1 MMDKLNYI
9 REQIEQKVGYP
20 LNINSRKRNVIY
32 ARAIYFGIAKDLVG
46 EDFTLETI
54 GATLG
59 KDHSTVIHA
68 LSHSFHRAMQ
78 GSFYSDIYFEIK
90 DTHKEW
96 FDHKN
101 VTQRKLGKN
110 TREYVARLKNDLDSL
125 RRENEMLKINN
136 RKLKR
141 NAGNDEFAS
150 LTYRLNDQQLAQVME
165 RVKLTI
171 KVMESEVYA

>member
-9 REQIEQKVGYP
+9 REQIEEKVGYP

-46 EDFTLETI
+46 EDYTLEMI

-78 GSFYSDIYFEIK
+78 GSFFSEIYFEIK

-96 FDHKN
+96 FDQKN
-101 VTQRKLGKN
+101 VSKRRLGKN
-110 TREYVARLKNDLDSL
+110 TREYVARLKNDLDAL
-125 RRENEMLKINN
+125 RRENEMLKISN
-136 RKLKR
+136 RKLKK
-141 NAGNDEFAS
+141 NASNDEFAS
-150 LTYRLNDQQLAQVME
+150 LTYTLNDQQLEQVME
-165 RVKLTI
+165 RVKLTV
-171 KVMESEVYA
+171 KVMQSEVYA